1 MAIKEAV
8 VRRIDNN
15 DVILS
20 LVIAPKCITCRQKC
34 LLRGRVFKAKNK
46 RKLPIKKG
54 SVVTVGT
61 DGFYEAIWGIISL
74 VIPIFCAFLGYFL
87 SGSGA
92 SETRKAVFVLL
103 FLFASSI
110 VVRIISRILFR
121 TFKPEIL
128 EILTYQS
135 QSL

>member
-8 VRRIDNN
+8 VRRINKN
-15 DVILS
+15 DVVLS
-20 LVIAPKCITCRQKC
+20 LVIAPKCINCRQKC
-34 LLRGRVFKAKNK
+34 LLRGRTFKAKNK

-61 DGFYEAIWGIISL
+61 GGFNEAIWGIVSL
-74 VIPIFCAFLGYFL
+74 VIPVLCAFWGYIL
-87 SGSGA
+87 SGNDA

-103 FLFASSI
+103 FLFVSSI
-110 VVRIISRILFR
+110 IMSVISRILFR
-121 TFKPEIL
+121 TFKPEII
-128 EILTYQS
+128 EILSYQS